1 MDNNNNN
8 NDNLFQLVGFGDNYN
23 NYVYCIVSKTDV
35 NRILNLEQR
44 VVTQQEDGLITI
56 SGNLPEDNNDPDFVV
71 VGSNALGGDGG
82 GDGSK
87 IKIMVLPQSSNDVQ
101 SEVSEDESKLA
112 RTPLKSEDK
121 STVKEEIIKS
131 NIDQLLKYRND
142 LQKKGGRRR
151 SSTTRKSSSSRR
163 RRASSRSTKKRGTLR
178 KQKRR
183 QRRAH

>member
-8 NDNLFQLVGFGDNYN
+8 NLFTFVRFGDDVN
-23 NYVYCIVSKTDV
+23 NYVFCIVSKTDV
-35 NRILNLEQR
+35 DRIQ
-44 VVTQQEDGLITI
+44 GITTRTVMNVNNIIII

-71 VGSNALGGDGG
+71 IGSNAPGDGG
-82 GDGSK
+82 GDEGR
-87 IKIMVLPQSSNDVQ
+87 IKIMVLPQSYSAVELKLSQ
-101 SEVSEDESKLA
+101 EVLQLA
-112 RTPLKSEDK
+112 RKLLDKEDK
-121 STVKEEIIKS
+121 STVKDEDIKS
-131 NIDQLLKYRND
+131 NIDQLIISLRYN
-142 LQKKGGRRR
+142 LNNEGGRRR